1 MKLTYLT
8 ENLAPEPVIDPAPGP
23 LISVNFNPSDENMIN
38 PERGFYQW
46 INLLDGNSYQDVRA
60 LSNSSLVYAGV
71 RLDGFRNSPLSSS
84 MISQIKAGLGRLRGA
99 GLKAI
104 LRFQYNDGPYPIPDP
119 DASKATIL
127 NHLIQLKPVF
137 QENADVIAVLQAGF
151 IGAWGEWHTSTN
163 GLETKLAQKEILL
176 GILQALPP
184 TLMTQIRVPEFKGN
198 IFESD
203 LPIQESQAFNQ
214 SVQSRVGHHN
224 DCFLA
229 SADDFGTYPSDAT
242 EKWKDYVAADGR
254 FTPIGGETCVK
265 SERTGCAI
273 AMAEMQRLHFS
284 YLNAGFN
291 ASVIDGWKSNGCFNR
306 ISKSL
311 GYRISLSKVSHSSGI
326 RPGGLF
332 KISVSLVNEGYA
344 AMFNHRDVI
353 AVFDQVGTAN
363 RFNIAMPGVDP
374 RRWESLKPLIL
385 EQQILI
391 PPGMPPGIY
400 RLSLWLPDD
409 NASVRNNSNFSVKL
423 AYQSGFATWDSGLG
437 LNVLNPAVVINP

>member
-1 MKLTYLT
+1 
-8 ENLAPEPVIDPAPGP
+8 
-23 LISVNFNPSDENMIN
+23 
-38 PERGFYQW
+38 
-46 INLLDGNSYQDVRA
+46 
-60 LSNSSLVYAGV
+60 
-71 RLDGFRNSPLSSS
+71 

-224 DCFLA
+224 IVFSLVPTI
-229 SADDFGTYPSDAT
+229 S
-242 EKWKDYVAADGR
+242 E
-254 FTPIGGETCVK
+254 PIH
-265 SERTGCAI
+265 R
-273 AMAEMQRLHFS
+273 MQR
-284 YLNAGFN
+284 
-291 ASVIDGWKSNGCFNR
+291 KSGK
-306 ISKSL
+306 IMLPQTDDSL
-311 GYRISLSKVSHSSGI
+311 Q
-326 RPGGLF
+326 
-332 KISVSLVNEGYA
+332 LVE
-344 AMFNHRDVI
+344 
-353 AVFDQVGTAN
+353 
-363 RFNIAMPGVDP
+363 
-374 RRWESLKPLIL
+374 KP
-385 EQQILI
+385 
-391 PPGMPPGIY
+391 
-400 RLSLWLPDD
+400 
-409 NASVRNNSNFSVKL
+409 V
-423 AYQSGFATWDSGLG
+423 
-437 LNVLNPAVVINP
+437 